1 MRFGLFQIAIL
12 LLAAVAAA
20 EDEPWNADPVD
31 VDALAA
37 ARKKLSADLKKPK
50 KDAPPE
56 EQAMYEA
63 VQRRIALLSDFE
75 TAARS
80 YFARPAVEESD
91 KERERLEQELADL
104 RKQGEPTTP
113 KLREAKDIG
122 PLEEAS
128 RKASA
133 ELQAA
138 RKELS
143 KLQTSAK
150 DLEKGVQKAI
160 AGESDLKSQIA
171 AAADAEAGSLQAYRK
186 VNAQIE
192 LRLMELFKQR
202 APEWR
207 KRAEAG
213 IKRIQASVDLASEQS
228 ERASKALKAGRDALQ
243 KIAEQQSA
251 AKKKEAD
258 ELAKQADREQD
269 PLVKFLTGTKAR
281 VTRTR
286 SEIQDDEK
294 ENTKLRQQRE
304 AEKTSLKLY
313 ERENKRVQS
322 RVESRRVIPAETAE
336 MLHATLMRVKQ
347 WRPEVVEQSR
357 PRIDKRIHAVLR
369 EMGPLQ
375 DEYWSLEVPPAKLPA
390 WSALSEELAP
400 ERQET
405 ALQQFTEAIVGAKGL
420 RAALR
425 DRVQSLET
433 EHELLNEIDSVYEA
447 QIQELLDLDT
457 FITGRIYWVKTDDRL
472 GRHLFDETG
481 NELGRLW
488 AFYTEPEFVDELKAE
503 LSAKPYVYGTAA
515 LMLIV
520 LLLGAITTT
529 RRLRAQP
536 MGPPQDG
543 EHLRRGI
550 HDGIRT
556 LIVAIAPSLVLVL
569 GAALIR
575 RLELPARVSFPAQAG
590 LDGVAFMLFV
600 QRLAWG
606 LLFEGGFLV
615 VHFKVKQ
622 DVGAQIL
629 RSVRLYTLAGMIF
642 WVPSRILEEAP
653 FDVDALSRLFGT
665 GFRVCELL
673 AVALLLPRTQPVAR
687 AFVGGSEGGLRVFGA
702 VAALTWVGMA
712 LVVLMDLLG
721 YRYGATF
728 FTEQIMETALVVLIL
743 RGLYSGLNQISG
755 RVTERVRERAFREQ
769 GGTAAWEDSSLVTRQ
784 LTRLITVGTI
794 VAAALFLAKT
804 WDFSATYGRVFE
816 EWKLTEVSEGV
827 FLTAADLISAIVWVA
842 AAHFVSS
849 NIAGIFELIVFPI
862 FGKVPRGTRFVVLAL
877 SRYLILIIGYSAAL
891 VSVHF
896 SVANLGWL
904 FAAISVGLGFG
915 LQEIVANFVSGLI
928 LLVEQPVRVGDVITV
943 GDTGGTVDKI
953 TIRATIVNDW
963 DQKQIIIPNKAFIT
977 QNLIN
982 WTRNNNFTRRKIAV
996 NVAYGSDVEKVLK
1009 VLDETVKGVENVRS
1023 YPPPRI
1029 WFDGFGE
1036 YAIEFMVWIYVD
1048 IDHGFGTM
1056 SNTRKAIFAALQ
1068 EAGIQIPFPQRE
1080 IRIKSDETEDLQ
1092 GAAGLHEEPDAERP
1106 APES

>member
-1 MRFGLFQIAIL
+1 MRIRLFWIATL
-12 LLAAVAAA
+12 FLASIAAA
-20 EDEPWNADPVD
+20 EDEPWKADPVD

-37 ARKKLSADLKKPK
+37 ARKKLGAELKKPK
-50 KDAPPE
+50 KDAPAD

-63 VQRRIALLSDFE
+63 VQRRIALLSDLE
-75 TAARS
+75 NAARS
-80 YFARPAVEESD
+80 YLARPSVEESD
-91 KERERLEQELADL
+91 KERERLERELTEL
-104 RKQGEPTTP
+104 RKQGEAPLP
-113 KLREAKDIG
+113 MLRDAKDIG
-122 PLEEAS
+122 PLEKASREAS
-128 RKASA
+128 S

-143 KLQTSAK
+143 KLQASAK

-160 AGESDLKSQIA
+160 AGESDLKSRIA
-171 AAADAEAGSLQAYRK
+171 KAADAEAGSLQAYRR

-192 LRLMELFKQR
+192 LRLMELFKEH
-202 APEWR
+202 APDWR

-213 IKRIQASVDLASEQS
+213 VKRIQAKVDLASEQS
-228 ERASKALKAGRDALQ
+228 ERAGRALKAGRDALQ
-243 KIAEQQSA
+243 KISEQQA
-251 AKKKEAD
+251 EAKKKEAD
-258 ELAKQADREQD
+258 ALAEQAKREKD
-269 PLVKFLTGTKAR
+269 PLFKFLTETKSR
-281 VTRTR
+281 VSRIR
-286 SEIQDDEK
+286 SDIQDDEK
-294 ENTKLRQQRE
+294 ENTKLRQERE

-313 ERENKRVQS
+313 EREYKRVQS
-322 RVESRRVIPAETAE
+322 RVEARRVIAASTAE
-336 MLHATLMRVKQ
+336 MLHATLLRVKQ
-347 WRPEVVEQSR
+347 WRREVVEQSR
-357 PRIDKRIHAVLR
+357 PRVDKRIHEGLS
-369 EMGPLQ
+369 EMGPIQ
-375 DEYWSLEVPPAKLPA
+375 DEYWTLELPPAKLPS
-390 WSALSEELAP
+390 WSKLSAQLAP
-400 ERQET
+400 ERQES
-405 ALQQFTEAIVGAKGL
+405 ALQQFTEAIVGKDGL
-420 RAALR
+420 RVALR

-447 QIQELLDLDT
+447 QIQELLNLDT
-457 FITGRIYWVKTDDRL
+457 FITGRIYWVRTDPRL
-472 GRHLFDETG
+472 GRHLFDKTG
-481 NELGRLW
+481 EEFGHLW

-515 LMLIV
+515 LMLI
-520 LLLGAITTT
+520 LLLAGAIATT
-529 RRLRAQP
+529 RRLRAHP
-536 MGPPQDG
+536 MRRPHDG

-550 HDGIRT
+550 RDGSRT
-556 LIVAIAPSLVLVL
+556 LIVAIAPSLVLFL

-575 RLELPARVSFPAQAG
+575 RLELPTRVSFPAQAG
-590 LDGVAFMLFV
+590 LEGVAFLLCI

-606 LLFEGGFLV
+606 LLFKRGFLV
-615 VHFKVKQ
+615 VHFGVKR
-622 DVGAQIL
+622 DVGRQIL
-629 RSVRLYTLAGMIF
+629 RSVHLYTIAGMVL
-642 WVPSRILEEAP
+642 WVPFRILEEAP

-673 AVALLLPRTQPVAR
+673 AVALLLPRSQPVAS
-687 AFVGGSEGGLRVFGA
+687 AFVAGSEGGLRVFGA
-702 VAALTWVGMA
+702 VAALTWVCMA
-712 LVVLMDLLG
+712 VVVLMDLLG
-721 YRYGATF
+721 FRYGATF

-743 RGLYSGLNQISG
+743 RALYSGLNQVSG

-769 GGTAAWEDSSLVTRQ
+769 GGTAAWEDSSVVTRQ

-794 VAAALFLAKT
+794 VAAALFLART

-827 FLTAADLISAIVWVA
+827 YLTAADLITAIVWVA

-862 FGKVPRGTRFVVLAL
+862 FGNVHRGTRFVVLAL
-877 SRYLILIIGYSAAL
+877 SRYAILLIGYSAAL
-891 VSVHF
+891 ISVHF

-904 FAAISVGLGFG
+904 FAAVSVGLGFG

-953 TIRATIVNDW
+953 TIRSTVVNDW

-982 WTRNNNFTRRKIAV
+982 WTRNNSFTRRKIAV

-1009 VLDETVKGVENVRS
+1009 VLEDTVKGVEHVRS

-1036 YAIEFMVWIYVD
+1036 YALQFMVWIYVD
-1048 IDHGFGTM
+1048 IDYGFGTM
-1056 SNTRKAIFAALQ
+1056 SNTRQSIYTALR
-1068 EAGIQIPFPQRE
+1068 EAGITIPFPQSE
-1080 IRIKSDETEDLQ
+1080 IRLKPEEIEDLQ

-1106 APES
+1106 APDA